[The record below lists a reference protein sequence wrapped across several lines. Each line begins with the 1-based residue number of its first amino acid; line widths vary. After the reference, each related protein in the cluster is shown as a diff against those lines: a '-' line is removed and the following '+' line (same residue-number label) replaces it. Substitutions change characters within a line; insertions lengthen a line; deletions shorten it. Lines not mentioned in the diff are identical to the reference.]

1 MSDAAD
7 YRPIACTLHDR
18 LEAACLRRRSIAIA
32 WRDADGLNHSAIVI
46 PRDVRSRPGAEYL
59 EVDHDGTS
67 IEIRLDRLLRVG
79 DLSFSSGGAGE

>member
-59 EVDHDGTS
+59 VADHDGEKL
-67 IEIRLDRLLRVG
+67 EIRLDRLVRFDNLPFAG
-79 DLSFSSGGAGE
+79 DGAEE